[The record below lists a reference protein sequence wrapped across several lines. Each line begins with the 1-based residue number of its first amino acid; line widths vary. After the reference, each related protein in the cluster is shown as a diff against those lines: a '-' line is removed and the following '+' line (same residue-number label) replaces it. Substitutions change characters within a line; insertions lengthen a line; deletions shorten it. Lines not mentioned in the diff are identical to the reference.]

1 MAQSHAVKEDDGRK
15 QAEANFNIG
24 IALEKRGMTGVIF
37 SRGLFLFEDL

>member
-24 IALEKRGMTGVIF
+24 IALEKRGNFMTGGYFQSKAVFI
-37 SRGLFLFEDL
+37 